1 MARGMVWEFT
11 ISVPYGVFELCD
23 GWILRSSYDTARAFD
38 GSGVVAVRV
47 PRIHGVVVN
56 LSFDVLP

>member
-11 ISVPYGVFELCD
+11 ISVRYGVFELFD

-38 GSGVVAVRV
+38 GSGVGAVRV
-47 PRIHGVVVN
+47 P
-56 LSFDVLP
+56 